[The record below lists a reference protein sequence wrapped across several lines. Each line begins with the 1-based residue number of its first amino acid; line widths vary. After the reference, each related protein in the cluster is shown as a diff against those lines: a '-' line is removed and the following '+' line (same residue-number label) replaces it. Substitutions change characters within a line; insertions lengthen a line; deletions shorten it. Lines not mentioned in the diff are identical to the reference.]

1 MRFFKTHHF
10 SAYCTK
16 TTPSPKKSFHLNLLH
31 SKIHGNNVVSGAVKL
46 NRDSID
52 PLFVSVSPTP
62 LPTETREDLRIEL

>member
-1 MRFFKTHHF
+1 MSNEIFQTIIIVH
-10 SAYCTK
+10 
-16 TTPSPKKSFHLNLLH
+16 HLNLLH

-62 LPTETREDLRIEL
+62 LPTETKEDLRIEL